1 MKFFGKFVGA
11 FLLMAATGLLSVTS
25 MAVEAEAEAAF
36 TPCTL
41 DHVHCEADC
50 TLDHQ
55 HCFYTGCTLDHVHC
69 EADCTLDHQHC
80 VHTGCNLDHSHC
92 LEADCTLDH
101 QHCAHTGCNRNHSH
115 CLDVNCTVDHQHCLH
130 SPCNTAGQ
138 ENVYSGCLPYQRPPG
153 EPLWPAELFLQHLH
167 LRGQKLRPPL

>member
-11 FLLMAATGLLSVTS
+11 FLLMAATGLLSVTA

-36 TPCTL
+36 TP
-41 DHVHCEADC
+41 
-50 TLDHQ
+50 
-55 HCFYTGCTLDHVHC
+55 CTLDHVHC

-138 ENVYSGCLPYQRPPG
+138 ENVYSGCHTSGHRVSHCGRRNYSSSTYTYEGRSYG
-153 EPLWPAELFLQHLH
+153 HH
-167 LRGQKLRPPL
+167 YSRYHH

>member
-55 HCFYTGCTLDHVHC
+55 HC
-69 EADCTLDHQHC
+69 
-80 VHTGCNLDHSHC
+80 VHTGCNLDQIGS
-92 LEADCTLDH
+92 A
-101 QHCAHTGCNRNHSH
+101 
-115 CLDVNCTVDHQHCLH
+115 
-130 SPCNTAGQ
+130 
-138 ENVYSGCLPYQRPPG
+138 SGRDIG
-153 EPLWPAELFLQHLH
+153 EHEGGPRA
-167 LRGQKLRPPL
+167 

>member
-11 FLLMAATGLLSVTS
+11 FLLMAATGLLSVTA

-41 DHVHCEADC
+41 DHVHC
-50 TLDHQ
+50 
-55 HCFYTGCTLDHVHC
+55 
-69 EADCTLDHQHC
+69 
-80 VHTGCNLDHSHC
+80 
-92 LEADCTLDH
+92 EADCTLDH

-138 ENVYSGCLPYQRPPG
+138 ENVYSGCHTSGHRVSHCGRRNYSSSTYTYEGRSYG
-153 EPLWPAELFLQHLH
+153 HH
-167 LRGQKLRPPL
+167 YSRYHH